1 MLCVYRVEFAA
12 IIGAISN
19 VFAGCTLS
27 ILAAFGGRF
36 CGACGGVVLRV
47 VGSFVAAMIAG
58 VVAVQGVSRHEK
70 RRGFD
75 APSFR
80 SRWLCSPPDSVKMR
94 SGVLPILN

>member
-1 MLCVYRVEFAA
+1 MYRVEFAA

-27 ILAAFGGRF
+27 ILAAFCGRF

-70 RRGFD
+70 RRGFV
-75 APSFR
+75 APSFVR
-80 SRWLCSPPDSVKMR
+80 GLSSCAAFPVKMW
-94 SGVLPILN
+94 SGVLPILQ